1 MSIHPAATPIPGS
14 RPDQQRT
21 ILQWIRARGAV
32 GGPRLVLL
40 VAFVGTVLTAA
51 MALLGGP
58 AALFFDNLQELLAAG
73 GATVGLSVAARRKSG
88 LAGWIVIALALS
100 TGATTLGMVAWDLSN
115 ANDAL
120 LPAIGDVFFIL
131 AVVVGIAAIVP
142 TIFGGLERGLMA
154 GIATD
159 ALILFLAGVA
169 LVASTADPDLSDDRT
184 GFFGVVLLVAAT
196 AACAFALVGRRIR
209 PTWGGPWTLLA
220 GATILCSSWMVWAI
234 DPAAP
239 TTVGPSDFMF
249 SAGVLLIAYGGV
261 TWSTRATLSPRFDRV
276 APMLVTVIPV
286 VAVLASLAIAR
297 IYFGDA
303 ALNLVGIATA
313 AVIVTAVAR
322 QVHLYVREARALE
335 AEHQAGLNLAA
346 EIRERAATLFS
357 VQRLAPGEDA
367 EGTAR
372 EICREALAL
381 DGIDIAIIRIY
392 GRDGSVVPFA
402 VEGLE
407 SRAAK
412 LVGRPLTMAHAAR
425 VRARAVEGGSWE
437 RTWDRIDN
445 PYQQLLHDLGIQ
457 QTVNAA
463 LRWNDAIIGDIGLG
477 TCMHQATV
485 SLSDRLATVEEFAVV
500 ASALLGPAVAERDH
514 AEAVR
519 RTVGGVIAARSFHP
533 VFQPIIELASRDIV
547 GYEALTRFDSG
558 QRPDLCFAD
567 AWSVGLGPEL
577 ELATLTAAMDAAQ
590 GIPAGAVL
598 SLNISPRLVAQGER
612 LRPVLGA
619 ANRPLIVEIT
629 EHETIDDYDRLRD
642 AIEGL
647 GHNIRVAVDDAGAG
661 IANFG
666 HIIDLRPDFVK
677 LDISLVRGVNADLGR
692 QAMVVGMRHF
702 SKTAGCR
709 LIAEGVET
717 TEEADTLTSLG
728 VEFGQGY
735 LFGRPDAASRL
746 VPSPV
751 RSVGRDTGQ

>member
-14 RPDQQRT
+14 RPDQHRT
-21 ILQWIRARGAV
+21 ILQWIRARAAV
-32 GGPRLVLL
+32 GGARLVLQ
-40 VAFVGTVLTAA
+40 VAFVATVLAAA

-115 ANDAL
+115 GNDAV
-120 LPAIGDVFFIL
+120 LPAIGDAFFIL

-169 LVASTADPDLSDDRT
+169 VVASTADSDLSDDRT

-220 GATILCSSWMVWAI
+220 GAAILCSSWMVWAI

-276 APMLVTVIPV
+276 APMLATVIPV
-286 VAVLASLAIAR
+286 VAVLASLATAR

-322 QVHLYVREARALE
+322 QLHLYVREARALE

-357 VQRLAPGEDA
+357 VQRLAPGENA
-367 EGTAR
+367 EDTAR

-392 GRDGSVVPFA
+392 GPDGSVVPFA
-402 VEGLE
+402 IEGLG
-407 SRAAK
+407 SRAAT

-425 VRARAVEGGSWE
+425 VRERAVDGLWE
-437 RTWDRIDN
+437 RTWDQIDN

-519 RTVGGVIAARSFHP
+519 RTIGVVIAARSFHP
-533 VFQPIIELASRDIV
+533 VFQPIIELASRDVV

-577 ELATLTAAMDAAQ
+577 EVATLTTAVDAAQ
-590 GIPAGAVL
+590 GLSAGAFL
-598 SLNISPRLVAQGER
+598 SLNISPRLVAQAER

-642 AIEGL
+642 AIERL
-647 GHNIRVAVDDAGAG
+647 GRNIRVAVDDAGAG

-735 LFGRPDAASRL
+735 LFGRPVAVSAY
-746 VPSPV
+746 VPSPI
-751 RSVGRDTGQ
+751 RSVGREEGQ